1 MRIVDVAEFY
11 APKGGGVRTYIDAKI
26 EAGNAV
32 GHEIVIIAPGPE
44 DRIDVRGRGR
54 IIWVK
59 APILAVDKRYHVFW
73 SQAPVHALLE
83 AEAPDLVE
91 ASSPWQGARIVA
103 RWQSPRGA
111 TTPKVLFQHADP
123 VASYPQQWFG
133 GRLSVEAIDRL
144 FGFYWRYL
152 RGVATGFDEIVV
164 GGPWMAARLAA
175 QGLPMPIPVPMGV
188 DTKTFTPA
196 RRSAEIRRGLLADC
210 GLAEDATLLVGVGRH
225 HIQKRWP
232 LAIEAVGRAQVVQPN
247 IGFVQIGDGMARA
260 AVERAAAKV
269 PHVVLKG
276 HVGDRDTL
284 ATMLASGDALLHASS
299 SETYGLA
306 VAEGLAA
313 GLPLIAPAGGAVLDL
328 LSPEWSESY
337 TPHDAASA
345 AAAIGRFQARD
356 RDTMATAAAHAGATV
371 VGDSNAHFQRL
382 FATYGRL
389 VAEHHPLSKTAG
401 D

>member
-26 EAGNAV
+26 EAGNAA

-44 DRIDVRGRGR
+44 DRTDVRGRSR

-73 SQAPVHALLE
+73 SEAPVHALLE

-103 RWQSPRGA
+103 HWQSKQGQA
-111 TTPKVLFQHADP
+111 TPKVLFQHADP

-133 GRLSVEAIDRL
+133 GRLSVETIDKL

-152 RGVATGFDEIVV
+152 RGVAAGFDEIVV
-164 GGPWMAARLAA
+164 GGPWMAQRLHA

-188 DTKTFTPA
+188 DTKTFTPR
-196 RRSAEIRRGLLADC
+196 RRSAALRAQLLADC
-210 GLAEDATLLVGVGRH
+210 GLGPDATLLIGVGRH
-225 HIQKRWP
+225 HIQKLWP
-232 LAIEAVGRAQVVQPN
+232 LAIDAVGRAQAAGAN
-247 IGFVQIGDGMARA
+247 IGFVQIGDGMARK
-260 AVERAAAKV
+260 AVERAAARV

-276 HVGDRDTL
+276 HVGDRETL
-284 ATMLASGDALLHASS
+284 ASMLASGDALLHASS

-306 VAEGLAA
+306 VAEALAV
-313 GLPLIAPAGGAVLDL
+313 GLPLVAPAGGAVLDL
-328 LSPEWSESY
+328 LSPAWSESY
-337 TPHDAASA
+337 APHDAAAA
-345 AAAIGRFQARD
+345 AAAIGRFLRRD
-356 RDTMATAAAHAGATV
+356 RDAMAAAAADAGANVVGDAAAH
-371 VGDSNAHFQRL
+371 FKRL
-382 FATYGRL
+382 FATYARL
-389 VAEHHPLSKTAG
+389 AADHAPAR
-401 D
+401 

>member
-26 EAGNAV
+26 EAGNAA

-44 DRIDVRGRGR
+44 DRTDVRGRSR

-73 SQAPVHALLE
+73 AEAPVHALLE
-83 AEAPDLVE
+83 AEQPDLVE
-91 ASSPWQGARIVA
+91 CSSPWQGARIIA
-103 RWQSPRGA
+103 HWQSKQGQA
-111 TTPKVLFQHADP
+111 TPKVLFQHADP

-133 GRLSVEAIDRL
+133 GRLSVESIDKL

-152 RGVATGFDEIVV
+152 RGVAKGFDEIVV
-164 GGPWMAARLAA
+164 GGPWMAERLHA

-188 DTKTFTPA
+188 DTTTFTPQ
-196 RRSAEIRRGLLADC
+196 RRSAALRAQLLADC
-210 GLAEDATLLVGVGRH
+210 GLGPDATLLVGVGRH
-225 HIQKRWP
+225 HIQKLWP
-232 LAIEAVGRAQVVQPN
+232 LAIDAVGRAQATGAN
-247 IGFVQIGDGMARA
+247 IGFVQIGDGMARK

-284 ATMLASGDALLHASS
+284 ASMLASGDALLHASS

-306 VAEGLAA
+306 VAEALAA

-337 TPHDAASA
+337 TPHGAGDA
-345 AAAIGRFQARD
+345 AAAIGRFLRRD
-356 RDTMATAAAHAGATV
+356 RDAMAAAAARAGATV
-371 VGDSNAHFQRL
+371 VGDSDAHFKRL
-382 FATYGRL
+382 FATYARL
-389 VAEHHPLSKTAG
+389 VDEHARPR
-401 D
+401 